1 MQLSVTPK
9 KVTHLLPTDIIFQ
22 TEYWAEVK
30 ARLGWQ
36 PCAYDI
42 EDRESEKD
50 MLVLVKPLND
60 GMCAAYIP
68 QGPEFGPCR
77 ENYGPY
83 LESLSE
89 SIVNQID
96 SNISFIR
103 YDLPWESPYT
113 DILDQNP
120 AHEIPEER
128 IREIRMNFGTR
139 HWNFR
144 KTPVDMTVADSYIID
159 IDDTEDRMLSRM
171 KSKTRYNIKLAERKG
186 VRVYAASTRML
197 PVFHRLH
204 LETAKRKG
212 FLVREYP
219 YFETLFAS
227 QKENADP
234 CEVKLMLAVHGKDV
248 LAGAIVAVT
257 EKTAYF
263 LYGASAMK
271 KRNFMASYALH
282 WETIRYAKAL
292 NCKTYDMGA
301 VSPACFPDHPFF
313 GLYRFKTGFGG
324 RVVHRAGSWDYPIDS
339 DAYASFRN
347 WEEINRGGC
356 GNGPFYKGS
365 QN

>member
-1 MQLSVTPK
+1 MHLLVKPK
-9 KVTHLLPTDIIFQ
+9 KVTQLLPTDIIFQ
-22 TEYWAEVK
+22 TQYWAQVK

-36 PCAYDI
+36 PRAYDI
-42 EDRESEKD
+42 EDRISKRD
-50 MLVLVKPLND
+50 MLVLVKSLND
-60 GMCAAYIP
+60 GICAAYVP
-68 QGPEFGPCR
+68 QGPEFGPSR
-77 ENYGPY
+77 ESYGTY

-89 SIVNQID
+89 AIVDQMG
-96 SNISFIR
+96 SEMAFIR

-113 DILDQNP
+113 EIFDKKP
-120 AHEIPEER
+120 AHEFPDER

-139 HWNFR
+139 NWNFR
-144 KTPVDMTVADSYIID
+144 KTPVDMTVADSYVID
-159 IDDTEDRMLSRM
+159 IHDTEDMMLSRM
-171 KSKTRYNIKLAERKG
+171 KNKTRYNIRLASRKG
-186 VRVYAASTRML
+186 VRVYTASTKAL
-197 PVFHRLH
+197 PVFHELH

-219 YFETLFAS
+219 YFETLFTS
-227 QKENADP
+227 QKENPDP
-234 CEVKLMLAVHGKDV
+234 CEVKLMLAVHGRDV
-248 LAGAIVAVT
+248 LAGAIVAIT

-263 LYGASAMK
+263 LYGASAMN

-301 VSPACFPDHPFF
+301 VSPACFPDHFFF

-324 RVVHRAGSWDYPIDS
+324 RVVHRAGSWDYPIDP

-365 QN
+365 EN

>member
-1 MQLSVTPK
+1 MHLLVKPK
-9 KVTHLLPTDIIFQ
+9 KVKHLTPTDIIFQ
-22 TEYWAEVK
+22 TEYWAQVK

-42 EDRESEKD
+42 EDRVSRKD
-50 MLVLVKPLND
+50 MLVLFKPLND
-60 GMCAAYIP
+60 GVCAAYIP
-68 QGPEFGPCR
+68 QGPEFGPSH

-89 SIVNQID
+89 SIIDQID
-96 SNISFIR
+96 ADVAFIR

-113 DILDQNP
+113 EILDKKP
-120 AHEIPEER
+120 AHEYPDER

-139 HWNFR
+139 NWNFR
-144 KTPVDMTVADSYIID
+144 KPPVDMTVADSYVID
-159 IDDTEDRMLSRM
+159 IDGTEDIILSRM
-171 KSKTRYNIKLAERKG
+171 KSKTRYNIKLACRKG
-186 VRVYAASTRML
+186 VRVYAASTKAL

-212 FLVREYP
+212 FLVRDYP
-219 YFETLFAS
+219 YFATLFSS
-227 QKENADP
+227 QKEKSDLS
-234 CEVKLMLAVHGKDV
+234 EVKLMLAVHGRDV
-248 LAGAIVAVT
+248 LAGAIVAIT
-257 EKTAYF
+257 ENSAYF

-292 NCKTYDMGA
+292 NCATYDMGA

-324 RVVHRAGSWDYPIDS
+324 RIVHRAGSWDYPVDPE
-339 DAYASFRN
+339 AYSCFRN

-356 GNGPFYKGS
+356 KAGLL
-365 QN
+365 

>member
-9 KVTHLLPTDIIFQ
+9 KVKHLRPTDIIFQ
-22 TEYWAEVK
+22 TEYWAQVK

-42 EDRESEKD
+42 EERGSGND
-50 MLVLVKPLND
+50 MLVLFKPLND
-60 GMCAAYIP
+60 GSCAAYIP
-68 QGPEFGPCR
+68 QGPESGPCR

-89 SIVNQID
+89 SIVDQVD
-96 SNISFIR
+96 SDVAFIR

-113 DILDQNP
+113 EILDSEA
-120 AHEIPEER
+120 AHEVPEER

-144 KTPVDMTVADSYIID
+144 KTPVDMTVADSYVVD
-159 IDDTEDRMLSRM
+159 IDGTEDRMLSRM
-171 KSKTRYNIKLAERKG
+171 KSKTRYNIRLAARKG
-186 VRVYAASTRML
+186 VKVVAASIKAL
-197 PVFHRLH
+197 PVFHQLH

-227 QKENADP
+227 QKKKSDHS
-234 CEVKLMLAVHGKDV
+234 EVKLILAVHGKDV

-263 LYGASAMK
+263 LYGASARVK
-271 KRNFMASYALH
+271 TNFMASYALH

-292 NCKTYDMGA
+292 NCSSYDMGA
-301 VSPACFPDHPFF
+301 VSPACFPEHPFF

-324 RVVHRAGSWDYPIDS
+324 RVVHRAGSWDYPVDPE
-339 DAYASFRN
+339 AYASFRN
-347 WEEINRGGC
+347 WEEMNRGGC
-356 GNGPFYKGS
+356 RTGPLL
-365 QN
+365 